1 MSRAIKI
8 SEKWL
13 CLIAKWWSKQETNP
27 ESIGLTPG
35 LGCSKLSQ
43 DNPGLGRNF
52 MSDLKALKEIF
63 FVYNVVIGCSHENRE
78 NYSKEAFEQR
88 N

>member
-1 MSRAIKI
+1 
-8 SEKWL
+8 
-13 CLIAKWWSKQETNP
+13 
-27 ESIGLTPG
+27 
-35 LGCSKLSQ
+35 
-43 DNPGLGRNF
+43 